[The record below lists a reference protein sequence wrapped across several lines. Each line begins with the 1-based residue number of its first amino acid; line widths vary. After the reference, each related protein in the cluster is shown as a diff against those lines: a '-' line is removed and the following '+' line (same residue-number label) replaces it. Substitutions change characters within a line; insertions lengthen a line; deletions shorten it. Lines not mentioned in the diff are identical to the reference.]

1 MAEYGLRQPFC
12 GFVCLLW
19 SNAAESLWPK
29 TSVSKDAVC
38 FGFVSSDRGWAAAVL
53 TLGAWPKSCSQMS
66 KIPGEPSVS
75 VAFEAAHK
83 ASDTLIVLGVAARP
97 SDALLF
103 GSTADQ
109 LLETSQRSLLFVA
122 S

>member
-1 MAEYGLRQPFC
+1 MQNITTCNYA
-12 GFVCLLW
+12 
-19 SNAAESLWPK
+19 K
-29 TSVSKDAVC
+29 IKI
-38 FGFVSSDRGWAAAVL
+38 SDR
-53 TLGAWPKSCSQMS
+53 PY
-66 KIPGEPSVS
+66 
-75 VAFEAAHK
+75 VAILDEAHR

-109 LLETSQRSLLFVA
+109 LLENSRSSLLFVA

>member
-1 MAEYGLRQPFC
+1 MVRVAEYGLRQPFC

-53 TLGAWPKSCSQMS
+53 TLGAWPKSKSAGRGASS
-66 KIPGEPSVS
+66 KGRYQLAARAKTTEQGWSVHHARAGVASPSVRHWS
-75 VAFEAAHK
+75 GHANGR
-83 ASDTLIVLGVAARP
+83 SMRRLRP
-97 SDALLF
+97 
-103 GSTADQ
+103 
-109 LLETSQRSLLFVA
+109 
-122 S
+122 